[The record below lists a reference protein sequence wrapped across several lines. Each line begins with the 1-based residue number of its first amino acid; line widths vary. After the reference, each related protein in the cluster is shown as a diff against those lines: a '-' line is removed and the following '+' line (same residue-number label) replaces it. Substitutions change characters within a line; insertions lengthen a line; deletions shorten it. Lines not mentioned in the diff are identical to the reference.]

1 MSIECNRDH
10 IERHI
15 ELLTQ
20 PWKDANLSANT
31 EIRCL
36 NGNGKSK
43 SYLFNP
49 SDDDE
54 TDDAVSNLLR
64 LNEVNWNCY
73 ICVNPINPTH
83 VGCAADDNIVD
94 AYYQFADADTEAS
107 AKSIRAFTTQPNFYV
122 ITGKTPFERLHAY
135 WMVDGIKDV
144 DAWKLAQKL
153 LIQRFDSD
161 KNIKNP
167 SRIMRLAGTVSWPNA
182 QKLKR
187 GYIPELTALQ
197 EIEAW

>member
-1 MSIECNRDH
+1 MTLEPNRVD

-20 PWKDANLSANT
+20 PWRDADLVANA

-36 NGNGKSK
+36 KENGGSK

-49 SDDDE
+49 SDGDE
-54 TDDAVSNLLR
+54 TDEAVSKMIR
-64 LNEVNWNCY
+64 LNEARWNGY
-73 ICVNPINPTH
+73 ICVNPVDPKH
-83 VGCAADDNIVD
+83 VGCAADNNIVD

-135 WMVDGIKDV
+135 WMVDDIEGLDE
-144 DAWKLAQKL
+144 WKLAQNL

>member
-1 MSIECNRDH
+1 MTLEPNRKE

-20 PWKDANLSANT
+20 PWKDANLSANS

-36 NGNGKSK
+36 NQESGTRSI
-43 SYLFNP
+43 LFNP
-49 SDDDE
+49 ADDDE
-54 TDDAVSNLLR
+54 IDVTVTNLIR
-64 LNEVNWNCY
+64 LNEDGWNCY
-73 ICVNPINPTH
+73 ICVNPIDPDH
-83 VGCAADDNIVD
+83 IGYAADTKIID

-107 AKSIRAFTTQPNFYV
+107 AKSIRAFATQPNFYV

-135 WMVDGIKDV
+135 WMVDGIEGV
-144 DAWKLAQKL
+144 DEWQLAQNL

-182 QKLKR
+182 QKVKR